1 MCTKLS
7 GSLDCCTGCEDEDA
21 ATGMDGGVR
30 PTRGAAGGGGPS
42 GAQSPGGAAL
52 QRAVPLR
59 FLGAERGAGRRGRRA
74 GRFRAGLLGA
84 RTVFRRAA
92 PCHEAAPVDVQDH
105 SERRAQP
112 SPAETRGSG
121 RRALRS
127 RRRERRGSGGS
138 HGRAGRAGEVGR
150 EAEGGGDAPLLAGHA
165 VRGDLGRN
173 RVARR
178 DRQNAGP
185 EGSDAPPEVDARGTK
200 RWWAGMNERFTERDS
215 ELATASL
222 RETAARIAPARE
234 QVVLVERVVAGV
246 TDSFF
251 SMESPL
257 GAVYVAVGSAGVRYL
272 APAASEEEFARRY
285 RERFG
290 RFVSPA
296 EGYEAA
302 DLAEKVA
309 AALAGERVE
318 VPLDLSRA
326 TPFQRRVLEVVR
338 GISRGEV
345 RPYVW
350 VADEAGSP
358 GASRAVGNVMA
369 HNPVPLLVPCHRVV
383 GNDGDRHR
391 LPRHLPQREEDPTP
405 QPPRLPQ
412 RQGGHGR
419 RLPAL
424 QGVPPR
430 GGG

>member
-1 MCTKLS
+1 
-7 GSLDCCTGCEDEDA
+7 
-21 ATGMDGGVR
+21 MDGGVR
-30 PTRGAAGGGGPS
+30 PTRGAAGGWGPS
-42 GAQSPGGAAL
+42 GAPRPGGAAL
-52 QRAVPLR
+52 PRAVPLR
-59 FLGAERGAGRRGRRA
+59 LLGAARGAGRLGRRA
-74 GRFRAGLLGA
+74 GRFRARLPGA
-84 RTVFRRAA
+84 WTILRRAA
-92 PCHEAAPVDVQDH
+92 PCPEAAPVGVQDPP
-105 SERRAQP
+105 ERRAQP

-121 RRALRS
+121 RGA
-127 RRRERRGSGGS
+127 RRRRRRCERRGSGGS
-138 HGRAGRAGEVGR
+138 YGRAGRAGEVAR

-165 VRGDLGRN
+165 VRGDLRRN

-185 EGSDAPPEVDARGTK
+185 EGADAPPEVDARGTK

-257 GAVYVAVGSAGVRYL
+257 GAVYVAVGLAGVRYL

-309 AALAGERVE
+309 AALAGE
-318 VPLDLSRA
+318 
-326 TPFQRRVLEVVR
+326 
-338 GISRGEV
+338 
-345 RPYVW
+345 
-350 VADEAGSP
+350 
-358 GASRAVGNVMA
+358 
-369 HNPVPLLVPCHRVV
+369 
-383 GNDGDRHR
+383 
-391 LPRHLPQREEDPTP
+391 
-405 QPPRLPQ
+405 
-412 RQGGHGR
+412 
-419 RLPAL
+419 
-424 QGVPPR
+424 
-430 GGG
+430 

>member
-42 GAQSPGGAAL
+42 GAKSPGGAAL

-59 FLGAERGAGRRGRRA
+59 FLGAERGAGSQRRRA

-105 SERRAQP
+105 PERRAQP

-121 RRALRS
+121 RGALRS
-127 RRRERRGSGGS
+127 RRRCERRGSGGS
-138 HGRAGRAGEVGR
+138 YGRAGRAREVAR

-165 VRGDLGRN
+165 VRGDLRRN

-185 EGSDAPPEVDARGTK
+185 EGADAPPDVNGRGTK
-200 RWWAGMNERFTERDS
+200 RWWSGMNERFTERDG

-222 RETAARIAPARE
+222 REMAARIAPARE
-234 QVVLVERVVAGV
+234 QAVLVDGVMAAV

-251 SMESPL
+251 SVESPL
-257 GAVYVAVGSAGVRYL
+257 GAVYVTAGPYGVRYL
-272 APAASEEEFARRY
+272 APAASEGGLARRY

-338 GISRGEV
+338 GIRRGEV

-350 VADEAGSP
+350 VANEAGSR
-358 GASRAVGNVMA
+358 GASRAVGN
-369 HNPVPLLVPCHRVV
+369 
-383 GNDGDRHR
+383 
-391 LPRHLPQREEDPTP
+391 
-405 QPPRLPQ
+405 
-412 RQGGHGR
+412 
-419 RLPAL
+419 
-424 QGVPPR
+424 
-430 GGG
+430 